1 MHNDCWSTA
10 QPHKILI
17 ARVTFIGQPAM
28 VTLSIIGRRGPSSLD
43 ISDVGLVI
51 VSGPET
57 VSKSK
62 ITDMGNGE
70 LLVTVDAV
78 PAGEFVLS
86 LKGTDRISN
95 TEFQRQ
101 STTQMSI
108 SKVNVQ
114 VGLLVDILHI

>member
-1 MHNDCWSTA
+1 
-10 QPHKILI
+10 
-17 ARVTFIGQPAM
+17 M
-28 VTLSIIGRRGPSSLD
+28 VMLSIIGRRGPSSLD

-57 VSKSK
+57 VSKSG

-114 VGLLVDILHI
+114 VGLFVDILHM